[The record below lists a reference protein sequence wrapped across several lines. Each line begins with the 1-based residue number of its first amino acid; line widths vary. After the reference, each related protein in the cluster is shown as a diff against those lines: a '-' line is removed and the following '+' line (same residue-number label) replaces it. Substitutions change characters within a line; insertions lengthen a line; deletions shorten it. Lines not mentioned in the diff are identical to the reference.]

1 MTTILITD
9 HGFSNID
16 RERAV
21 IEGNLES
28 YRTGIPLK
36 KLATPEDISDA
47 VMFLLSDQAGHITMA
62 DIFVDGGATLRA

>member
-1 MTTILITD
+1 MQTGMWAD
-9 HGFSNID
+9 NAANGQ
-16 RERAV
+16 RAV

-36 KLATPEDISDA
+36 KLATPEDIADA

-62 DIFVDGGATLRA
+62 DIFVDGGATLHA